1 MGEEVGALPAE
12 VPGPLREEL
21 GGLQRQIKVLLHN
34 HKVSTQA
41 SNHPF
46 LLLKMFPSCRA
57 PLKCSKGTCN
67 ILAKTKIQLFFYCS
81 SPFVSKNSI
90 NRTLQ

>member
-34 HKVSTQA
+34 HKVSAQA

-46 LLLKMFPSCRA
+46 LLLKMFPSCRT

-67 ILAKTKIQLFFYCS
+67 NWKFQYLQKQKFSRSSIVQSPLFLKTQ
-81 SPFVSKNSI
+81 
-90 NRTLQ
+90 